1 MTARTF
7 VVVYAVD
14 ESGATGVRV
23 GRATLLEREF
33 ALAHPPLAAILAEEK
48 TALRLAVVSPAH
60 EYAEIVEVSTTI
72 VVPDAPDIVLL
83 QLAEISAAPPRG
95 VPVTLDANGDGVPV
109 EPSRADVIAAVRTV
123 LDEVA
128 AAPPPPAMLIGNP
141 LTWVWKLLGG
151 G

>member
-14 ESGATGVRV
+14 EGGATGVAL

-33 ALAHPPLAAILAEEK
+33 ALAHPALAAKLAERE
-48 TALRLAVVSPAH
+48 TPLRLGVFSAAH
-60 EYAEIVEVSTTI
+60 EYGEVVDVSATI
-72 VVPDAPDIVLL
+72 VVPQAPDIVLL
-83 QLAEISAAPPRG
+83 QLARTSAAPPRG
-95 VPVTLDANGDGVPV
+95 VPVALGEIDGGLA
-109 EPSRADVIAAVRTV
+109 EPSRDDVIAAVRTV
-123 LDEVA
+123 LTEVA
-128 AAPPPPAMLIGNP
+128 AATPPPAMSIGNP

>member
-14 ESGATGVRV
+14 ESGATGVRL

-33 ALAHPPLAAILAEEK
+33 ALAHPPLSTMLAEQGA
-48 TALRLAVVSPAH
+48 TLRLGVFSPAH
-60 EYAEIVEVSTTI
+60 EYGEIVDVSATI

-83 QLAEISAAPPRG
+83 QLAETSAAPPRG
-95 VPVTLDANGDGVPV
+95 VPVTLV
-109 EPSRADVIAAVRTV
+109 ENPEGGLAEPGRDEVIAAVRKV
-123 LDEVA
+123 LTEA
-128 AAPPPPAMLIGNP
+128 ATATPPPAMSIGNP